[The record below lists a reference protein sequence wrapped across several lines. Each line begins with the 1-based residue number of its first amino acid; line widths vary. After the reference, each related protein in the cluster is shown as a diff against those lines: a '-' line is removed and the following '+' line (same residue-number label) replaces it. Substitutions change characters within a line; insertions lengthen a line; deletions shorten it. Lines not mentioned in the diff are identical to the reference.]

1 MDAQQ
6 TKDTLVGPS
15 QLGLTVLSHLLNASG
30 DAIVVINEHRRYIY
44 ANPAAGEIAGVPYQ
58 DLIGRDF
65 IDNIAPRMHEAIQ
78 TGFNKSISGF
88 PGRRSSIV
96 LRPDGSE
103 REIEY
108 STMSLHHEG
117 RPLVASIFHDV
128 TDERQQEREASALA
142 QIASSLTLDQ
152 PMETTLDTLAASVV
166 KATRAVACSVVLVDE
181 SDLRVKTVGSDG
193 FPAKVLEAY
202 TATWL
207 AATRSDSSV
216 IRALREQ
223 LTYVIEDVREKNLAN
238 PLYASIHDIVRET
251 EWDVVVATP
260 IVYRKTSLG
269 VLCSYFPTGTMLSES
284 EIDILAAIANQA
296 AVAIENHRL
305 YDDAQG
311 KAALE
316 ERQRLAR
323 ELHDSVSQ
331 ALYGIGLGA
340 RTARTL
346 VDRDPQKAIEPVEYV
361 LSLTEIGLAE
371 MRALIFEL
379 QPESLE
385 SEGLVAALE
394 KQVSSLHARHAIEVD
409 FIECEEPDLPLPV
422 KEAVYRIAQ
431 EAIHNTVKHAQATA
445 LRIQLEC
452 SDTELV
458 LELHDN
464 GLGFDPNGSFP
475 GHLGLKSMRERAMK
489 LDGTVSIESEPG
501 NGVFV
506 RAEIPIGRYSRS

>member
-1 MDAQQ
+1 MDGKPSTQ
-6 TKDTLVGPS
+6 TALGPK
-15 QLGLTVLSHLLNASG
+15 QLGLTVLAHLLDASG
-30 DAIVVINEHRRYIY
+30 DAIVIIDEHRRYLY

-65 IDNIAPRMHEAIQ
+65 IDNIAPRMHETIQ
-78 TGFNKSISGF
+78 TGFKKSISGF

-96 LRPDGSE
+96 IRPDGSE

-108 STMSLHHEG
+108 STMSLHHNG

-128 TDERQQEREASALA
+128 TDERRQEREASALA

-152 PMETTLDTLAASVV
+152 PMEITLNTLAASVV
-166 KATRAVACSVVLVDE
+166 RATRAVACSVVLVDE
-181 SDLRVKTVGSDG
+181 TDLTVKTVGADG
-193 FPAKVLEAY
+193 FGGDMLEAY
-202 TATWL
+202 TSTWS
-207 AATRSDSSV
+207 AATQSGSQV

-223 LTYVIEDVREKNLAN
+223 QTYVIEGVRARNLAN
-238 PLYASIHDIVRET
+238 PLYAPIHDLVRET
-251 EWDVVVATP
+251 EWDIVVATP
-260 IVYRKTSLG
+260 IVYRKVSVG
-269 VLCSYFPTGTMLSES
+269 VLCSYFETGMVLTHSEL
-284 EIDILAAIANQA
+284 DILAAIANQA

-305 YDDAQG
+305 YEEAQG

-340 RTARTL
+340 RTARTQI
-346 VDRDPQKAIEPVEYV
+346 DRDPQKAVEPVEYV
-361 LSLTEIGLAE
+361 LSLVEIGLAE

-394 KQVSSLHARHAIEVD
+394 KQIESLHARHAIEVD
-409 FIECEEPDLPLPV
+409 FAGCDEPDLPLPI

-431 EAIHNTVKHAQATA
+431 EAIHNTVKHAQASM
-445 LRIQLEC
+445 LKIQLAC
-452 SDTELV
+452 SDEELV

-464 GLGFDPNGSFP
+464 GRGFDPDGSFP
-475 GHLGLKSMRERAMK
+475 GHLGLQSMRERAVK
-489 LDGTVSIESEPG
+489 LDGSVSIKSEPG
-501 NGVFV
+501 NGVYV
-506 RAEIPIGRYSRS
+506 RAEIPIGRYAKL